1 MISEH
6 KQAVPSVDAPALS
19 RKPQVLAPAGNEEMM
34 RAAVENGAD
43 AVYFGLDEFNARLRA
58 HNFALDDLPRL
69 TAWLHERGV
78 EAYVTLNT
86 LIFTQE
92 LEEATLLLMACS
104 DAGVD
109 AVLVQDLGLA
119 ALAARLVPGL
129 TIHSSTQ
136 MTLTSAE
143 SIARAAE
150 LGVQVER
157 VVAARELSLKELRL
171 LRHQTDCEV
180 EAFVHGALCVA
191 YSGQCLTSE
200 ALGGRSANRGEC
212 AQACRLPYDLMVD
225 GVHHDTGDL
234 KYVLSPKD
242 LAAYSDIGRLTEAG
256 ITCFKIEGR
265 LKSPA
270 YVAATVQAYR
280 RAVDEVWERIEAG
293 HAAPQTLEM
302 DAATSEALEMT
313 FSRGFTGGYLHAID
327 HQAVV
332 EGRYPK
338 KRGLYLGRVL
348 HVEFGAGVIVALE
361 GGVKPGDGVVFD
373 AGHPEGDEE
382 GGRVYELW
390 RAGVRLAAYDP
401 PQGPEAW
408 SEDSRRKPVR
418 VGPAEVM
425 LTFGRRDLQL
435 RRVNVGDRVWKTSDP
450 EMERRLTA
458 SWATEGI
465 HHRTPVFASLHAQ
478 AGKLATLELMDEA
491 GHLVRVEDVL
501 PAEAARRKGLSYDDA
516 GRQTGR
522 LGDTPFYL
530 EQFEFAAAG
539 QVMIPFSRLN
549 DLRRRAVEEL
559 VALRRLEGTDRATNP
574 DALHVARERV
584 RAKVAPAGTP
594 KNSAP
599 KLAVLCRTLEQ
610 VAAAAE
616 CDGVSTVY
624 TDFEDVRWHREARAL
639 LPVGGRVRF
648 VPATLRVMKPGE
660 AGIVRKLMESV
671 PDAVLVRNLGA
682 WQVLREVAPALPL
695 LGDYSLNVSNEL
707 SAGLVMDGGLERI
720 TPSYDLNIDQLMD
733 LLRAAPVDWFEVV
746 IHQHLPMFHMEHCV
760 FCRYLSDGTDWT
772 NCGRPC
778 EDHSLALHDRK
789 GYDHPVKADAGC
801 RNTVFNAVAQSAAE
815 YLPMIQAAGVGRFRI
830 EFLNEDPAEVKAA
843 VARYGAAL
851 RGETQ
856 TSDLWRELRAV
867 SKLGVTR
874 GSLDKE

>member
-1 MISEH
+1 M
-6 KQAVPSVDAPALS
+6 
-19 RKPQVLAPAGNEEMM
+19 LAPAGNEEMM

-58 HNFALDDLPRL
+58 GNFALDDLPRL
-69 TAWLHERGV
+69 VAWLHERGV

-86 LIFTQE
+86 LIFTRE

-119 ALAARLVPGL
+119 ALAAKLVPGL

-143 SIARAAE
+143 SIARAIE
-150 LGVQVER
+150 LGVPVER

-225 GVHHDTGDL
+225 GQPHDTGDL
-234 KYVLSPKD
+234 RYVLSPKD
-242 LAAYSDIGRLTEAG
+242 LAAYGDIGPLTEAG

-280 RAVDEVWERIEAG
+280 RAVDEVWERVEAG
-293 HAAPQTLEM
+293 HAAPQSLEM
-302 DAATSEALEMT
+302 DEATREALEMT

-338 KRGLYLGRVL
+338 KRGLYLGRVV
-348 HVEFGAGVIVALE
+348 HVEAGSGVIVALE

-373 AGHPEGDEE
+373 AGHPEADEE

-408 SEDSRRKPVR
+408 REGARKPVR
-418 VGPAEVM
+418 TGPAEVM
-425 LTFGRRDLQL
+425 LTFGRGDLQL

-458 SWATEGI
+458 SWATGGI
-465 HHRTPVFASLHAQ
+465 HHRCPVFASLHAQ
-478 AGKLATLELMDEA
+478 AGAPATLELMDEA
-491 GHLVRVEDVL
+491 GHLVRVEDAM
-501 PAEAARRKGLSYDDA
+501 PAEAARRKGVSYEDA
-516 GRQTGR
+516 RRQLGR
-522 LGDTPFYL
+522 LGDTPFHL

-549 DLRRRAVEEL
+549 DMRRRAVEEL
-559 VALRRLEGTDRATNP
+559 LALRRREGRDRATNP
-574 DALHVARERV
+574 DALHIAREQV
-584 RAKVAPAGTP
+584 RGKVAAGSGGAVASP
-594 KNSAP
+594 R
-599 KLAVLCRTLEQ
+599 LAVLCRTLEQ

-616 CDGVSTVY
+616 CDGVSAVY
-624 TDFEDVRWHREARAL
+624 TDFEDVRRHREARSL
-639 LPVGGRVRF
+639 LPEGGPVRF

-660 AGIVRKLMESV
+660 AGIVRKLLEAS

-682 WQVLREVAPALPL
+682 WQVLREAAPALPL
-695 LGDYSLNVSNEL
+695 LGDYSLNVANEL
-707 SAGLVMDGGLERI
+707 SAGLVMTGGLEQI

-778 EDHSLALHDRK
+778 EDHALALHDRR

-815 YLPMIQAAGVGRFRI
+815 YLPMMRETELGRFRI
-830 EFLNEDPAEVKAA
+830 EFLDEDGAAVKAA

-851 RGETQ
+851 RGETE
-856 TSDLWRELRAV
+856 TADLWRELRAV